1 MGRAVTEA
9 AACRRPHEPVYIGLG
24 RLSTLLDP
32 MAADARAMSAAIEC
46 VLDLTELRQADLQ
59 GAGPLGRLACA

>member
-1 MGRAVTEA
+1 
-9 AACRRPHEPVYIGLG
+9 VYIGLG